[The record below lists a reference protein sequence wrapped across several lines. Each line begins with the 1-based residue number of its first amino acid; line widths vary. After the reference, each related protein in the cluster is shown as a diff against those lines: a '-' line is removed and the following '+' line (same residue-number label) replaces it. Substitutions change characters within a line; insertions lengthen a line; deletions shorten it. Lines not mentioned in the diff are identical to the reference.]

1 MVGWMITTCA
11 RLSRNVSRRSKDR
24 ERRPTAAA
32 PFALVPTKTKPST
45 ADCVAGGSFSCR
57 VKESGGWP
65 LGAAARMAAGK
76 VRGRAVGRHVWLRRS
91 LPQKRGGVEPHGD
104 DETRVRRARCRPR
117 ADICVWPA
125 AAVLSARANPA
136 LINWQVNFTSDP
148 DNLLHISDESAASEG
163 ISKR

>member
-1 MVGWMITTCA
+1 
-11 RLSRNVSRRSKDR
+11 
-24 ERRPTAAA
+24 
-32 PFALVPTKTKPST
+32 
-45 ADCVAGGSFSCR
+45 
-57 VKESGGWP
+57 
-65 LGAAARMAAGK
+65 MAAGK

-148 DNLLHISDESAASEG
+148 DNLLHISDESAASEPWYQQTRVKWQSAEPPRRSAG
-163 ISKR
+163 GLG